1 MSSAALL
8 AEDFGSESED
18 DNFNPAPAEDSDN
31 DAAGES
37 DEEVNSRANAHT
49 FEQRRRLSE
58 QEVDVGKDD
67 ADGSLVNGRQT
78 NGHGSRAPANEKDEG
93 PKKSDAR
100 RLNGADEGGDPEDE
114 EDEDDDEEEE
124 DEEEAISV
132 YPCV

>member
-37 DEEVNSRANAHT
+37 DEEVDSRVNANNL
-49 FEQRRRLSE
+49 EQRRRPSE
-58 QEVDVGKDD
+58 QEADVGKDD

-78 NGHGSRAPANEKDEG
+78 NGHGSRATANEKDEG
-93 PKKSDAR
+93 SKESETG
-100 RLNGADEGGDPEDE
+100 RLNGGDEGGDPEDE

-132 YPCV
+132 CPCV